1 MKKIDKDVVKETRYI
16 AAWELILSLLL
27 QSVFLIIG
35 KWNYTVL
42 LGNLLSGGIGII
54 NFLLMG
60 LTVQNAVNK
69 DQKDAAT
76 AMKASLALRTFIL
89 FAASAVGVL
98 LPFFDT
104 WAVLI
109 VLFFPRIAIAFR
121 PVFEKNK

>member
-1 MKKIDKDVVKETRYI
+1 MKKIDEVVLKETKYI
-16 AAWELILSLLL
+16 AAWVVVLSLLL
-27 QSVFLIIG
+27 QSIFLIMG

-60 LTVQNAVNK
+60 LTVQSAVDK
-69 DQKDAAT
+69 DKKEAAT

-89 FAASAVGVL
+89 FAAAAIGVL
-98 LPFFDT
+98 LPVFDT
-104 WAVLI
+104 WAVL
-109 VLFFPRIAIAFR
+109 VPLFFPRIAVAFR

>member
-1 MKKIDKDVVKETRYI
+1 MKKIDEVVLKETKYI
-16 AAWELILSLLL
+16 AAWVVVLSLLL
-27 QSVFLIIG
+27 QSIFLIMG

-60 LTVQNAVNK
+60 LTVQSAVDK
-69 DQKDAAT
+69 DKKEAAT

-89 FAASAVGVL
+89 FATAAIGVL
-98 LPFFDT
+98 LPVFDT
-104 WAVLI
+104 WAVL
-109 VLFFPRIAIAFR
+109 VPLFFPRIAVAFR